1 MHKKGDQMRK
11 FSALLALSI
20 SLLVVVSSLS
30 GCTIVWQ
37 KGRRQDVQKITELQS
52 QMSELERAKL
62 ELESRLKGEIDD
74 KSVKVEMLERG
85 LVVTFVAEVL
95 FGSGKATLREGALDT
110 LEQVARVLNTTVKD
124 LNVGVEG
131 HTDNEPIR
139 KSGWKSNWE
148 LSSARAMSVLHYL
161 VDESGVNP
169 VRLAAIG
176 YGEYRPVA
184 SNDVK
189 EGRQENR
196 RVEIVILPDTSK
208 EPAVVET
215 QENLK

>member
-1 MHKKGDQMRK
+1 MRK
-11 FSALLALSI
+11 YSALLALS
-20 SLLVVVSSLS
+20 LCLVIVVSGLS

-52 QMSELERAKL
+52 QMSELERAKR
-62 ELESRLKGEIDD
+62 ELENRLRGEIDD

-95 FGSGKATLREGALDT
+95 FGSGKATLREQSFNTLD
-110 LEQVARVLNTTVKD
+110 EVARVLNTTVKD
-124 LNVGVEG
+124 LDVGIEG

-161 VDESGVNP
+161 VDENGVNP
-169 VRLAAIG
+169 ERLAAIG

-184 SNDVK
+184 SNETK
-189 EGRQENR
+189 EGRQQNR
-196 RVEIVILPDTSK
+196 RVEIVILPNTTK
-208 EPAVVET
+208 EAAITEA